1 MLVTDNEH
9 ATKQK
14 RLFFRPQKPPFR
26 CKVTPLT
33 LHLLYIESVENGVTK
48 AGNALHQADKKIRA
62 PGLCRHRRGGD
73 TAICRHGNE
82 EGEKQAA
89 ILMPLDT
96 VFLAS
101 CRHAHNAT
109 EAIWACACIG
119 ARGCYDWEP

>member
-1 MLVTDNEH
+1 MGGENEV
-9 ATKQK
+9 
-14 RLFFRPQKPPFR
+14 L
-26 CKVTPLT
+26 
-33 LHLLYIESVENGVTK
+33 
-48 AGNALHQADKKIRA
+48 QANKKIHA
-62 PGLCRHRRGGD
+62 PGLRRHRRGGD

-109 EAIWACACIG
+109 DAIWAS
-119 ARGCYDWEP
+119 ARIAVRGRYDWEP